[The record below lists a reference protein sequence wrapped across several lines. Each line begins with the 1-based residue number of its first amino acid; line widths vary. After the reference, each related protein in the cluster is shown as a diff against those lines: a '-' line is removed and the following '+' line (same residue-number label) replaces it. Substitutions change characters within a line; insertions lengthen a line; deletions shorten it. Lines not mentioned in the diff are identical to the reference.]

1 MQQPWLRRLTR
12 GGALL
17 LALASAAPAAQADF
31 LPEQD
36 LTQAVSAPAPQ
47 TVAGNIDP
55 AEDYRALQA
64 ELTALGLTQ
73 GEADALWARRGS
85 TLLEEL
91 QDGTLPADWTWQ
103 AQPNYQ
109 PDRAARYQAAQGE
122 TPAETV
128 LRVNLDLDLTPYDDA
143 VPAEAADSPL
153 VLVNKYHGLAQDY
166 VPPLETLGTQ
176 YGRGALRPEAARAFR
191 AMADGARAEG
201 IRLNSVS
208 AYRSYETQTAL
219 YHSYCQKYGQTRA
232 DTFSARPGFSEHQ
245 TGLAVDI
252 NTASLSAHFERTKEY
267 AWLQAH
273 CAEYGFMLR
282 YRQGQEDITGYC
294 CEPWHYRYV
303 GREIARY
310 CMDNQL
316 TYEEYLARQTTGDN
330 AAPRLWLG
338 GQALSL
344 GHGAQVWGGSLYLS
358 AQSLA
363 EALGWSV
370 SAAPGTGDTVL
381 YTAGPTVRLF
391 RGNYC
396 LADDTPVL
404 LSAPSAALDGDWY
417 LTLDDWAAL
426 LGWTVRQEEIGLV
439 LE

>member
-85 TLLEEL
+85 ALLEEL

-128 LRVNLDLDLTPYDDA
+128 LRVNLDLDLTAYDDA

-191 AMADGARAEG
+191 AIPPSSWR
-201 IRLNSVS
+201 
-208 AYRSYETQTAL
+208 
-219 YHSYCQKYGQTRA
+219 
-232 DTFSARPGFSEHQ
+232 
-245 TGLAVDI
+245 
-252 NTASLSAHFERTKEY
+252 RT
-267 AWLQAH
+267 
-273 CAEYGFMLR
+273 
-282 YRQGQEDITGYC
+282 
-294 CEPWHYRYV
+294 
-303 GREIARY
+303 
-310 CMDNQL
+310 
-316 TYEEYLARQTTGDN
+316 
-330 AAPRLWLG
+330 
-338 GQALSL
+338 
-344 GHGAQVWGGSLYLS
+344 
-358 AQSLA
+358 
-363 EALGWSV
+363 
-370 SAAPGTGDTVL
+370 
-381 YTAGPTVRLF
+381 
-391 RGNYC
+391 
-396 LADDTPVL
+396 
-404 LSAPSAALDGDWY
+404 
-417 LTLDDWAAL
+417 
-426 LGWTVRQEEIGLV
+426 
-439 LE
+439 